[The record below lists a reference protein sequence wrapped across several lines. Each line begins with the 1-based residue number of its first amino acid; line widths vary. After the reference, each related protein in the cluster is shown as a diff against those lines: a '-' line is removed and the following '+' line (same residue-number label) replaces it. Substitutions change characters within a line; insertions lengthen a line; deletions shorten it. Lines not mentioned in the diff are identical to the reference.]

1 MPITNAYRA
10 LAATALVGLL
20 AGCSG
25 GSQLAPSGNLGAQS
39 ASHQVGVASKFSGT
53 GRNAAIAKL
62 NSDSRTAGSY
72 GKPFLSAKSNLLA
85 ELNHKSI
92 IASRQ
97 KFYPFKKTKPN
108 STLLFVNDEGTEDV
122 YVYSTSTGEVVGT
135 LSGVGFAGLATNSS
149 GQLAIGTLDPSTG
162 EGLINTYTVTSDGA
176 TSNGVTL
183 SISSGFPDGIT
194 YDKKGDIY
202 ASDFPSSNVD
212 FFSAS
217 TVSSGGG
224 PTKTYTLPDFEYVYY
239 VQAFGNTIY
248 VDGDTEDGFGVGEL
262 TKKGDK
268 VLINGIV
275 DPVEDAGFPG
285 GLAIDS
291 KHNIIVNNQY
301 GSIST
306 YAKPYTGGPSAITE
320 WGFDPNDVT
329 GIALDLLQENVYGV
343 DINFGGS
350 SLVGYPIP
358 FSYPSLSEGSPWQS
372 AGEEPISAATYLPG
386 K

>member
-1 MPITNAYRA
+1 MPSVMAYRA

-25 GSQLAPSGNLGAQS
+25 GSQLSPSGNIGADS
-39 ASHQVGVASKFSGT
+39 ASHQASLASKFGGA
-53 GRNAAIAKL
+53 GRNALIARI

-72 GKPFLSAKSNLLA
+72 GKPFLSAKFNLMV
-85 ELNHKSI
+85 ELNKNAI
-92 IASRQ
+92 RASRRH
-97 KFYPFKKTKPN
+97 FYPFKKTKPN
-108 STLLFVNDEGTEDV
+108 STLLFVSDGTTEDI
-122 YVYSTSTGEVVGT
+122 YVYSTATGDVIGT
-135 LSGVGFAGLATNSS
+135 VTGAGGGGIATNVK
-149 GQLAIGTLDPSTG
+149 GQLAAGTINPSTDGG
-162 EGLINTYTVTSDGA
+162 EINTYTVTSDGA
-176 TSNGVTL
+176 TANNVTL
-183 SISSGFPDGIT
+183 TLSSGFPDGIT
-194 YDKKGDIY
+194 YDAKGDIY

-212 FFSAS
+212 FFDAA
-217 TVSSGGG
+217 TVASGGSA
-224 PTKTYTLPDFEYVYY
+224 TKTYTLPDFEYVYY
-239 VQAFGNTIY
+239 VQAFGNKIY
-248 VDGDTEDGFGVGEL
+248 VDGDTSEGFGVGEL

-358 FSYPSLSEGSPWQS
+358 FSYPSLSEGTQWQS